1 MGSTEC
7 KAKAAANFSYLSANR
22 RILDGTRWRTRF
34 RFVAHRTSPPCDHC
48 QSTTEGRTIPFV
60 GKVSARLRV
69 FELALAALAVVMAA
83 CSGSESGGS
92 TVGTG
97 QCQAACGRCGG
108 DPCVDCAAYS
118 ARFRDE
124 FEGALFSCV
133 QNAAA
138 CSSQQ
143 WETCF
148 GQAVGQAPRR
158 SIDDQYTSACMTKRM
173 TCDAAGM
180 GFADDYCLSSQL
192 LEESMV
198 ARANDCLALACTDAL
213 AWRRFSSEGRIAQS
227 WGLISLA
234 CGGANSVT
242 LGTRVEH
249 S

>member
-1 MGSTEC
+1 M
-7 KAKAAANFSYLSANR
+7 
-22 RILDGTRWRTRF
+22 
-34 RFVAHRTSPPCDHC
+34 
-48 QSTTEGRTIPFV
+48 

-69 FELALAALAVVMAA
+69 FELALAALAGMAA
-83 CSGSESGGS
+83 CSGTESGGS
-92 TVGTG
+92 TVGAG

-198 ARANDCLALACTDAL
+198 ARANDCLALACTDARACL
-213 AWRRFSSEGRIAQS
+213 APIFK
-227 WGLISLA
+227 
-234 CGGANSVT
+234 
-242 LGTRVEH
+242 
-249 S
+249 